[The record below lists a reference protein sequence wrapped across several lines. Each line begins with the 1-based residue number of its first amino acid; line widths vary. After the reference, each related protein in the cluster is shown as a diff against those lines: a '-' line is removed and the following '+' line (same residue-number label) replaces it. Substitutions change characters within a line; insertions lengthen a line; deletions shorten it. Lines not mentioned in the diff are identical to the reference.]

1 MVLQVIQPTPVL
13 SPCGSEGTLYD
24 RPVTMP
30 STSPPAAAASV
41 SGLSVPKLAPL
52 ASISSCAVSASSD
65 VECKS
70 VASIGSDSVFLDEDC
85 IDTEDEAEEFSTDS
99 ENDNNNNYNGIY
111 GNHSDL
117 CETPSGRARVPFAEH
132 LQICRYP
139 RTLAG
144 RWHNVTGAVCRRY
157 SSPSSQKTAHTN
169 VRHPSANADDEQ
181 FPSCSK
187 SCDTFIDSKIY
198 LRPPIPLPQSDD
210 DDSLSDSDTIN
221 NDQEQ
226 QSQDNNSEQKQSKQQ
241 HSQSQQLTQQC
252 DKDETEDDKTIEVMS
267 SLGSS
272 GVLTRKEQEETEKEK
287 EDVVETKD
295 ELNLPKIAESEFSE
309 LSLVQSQPITS
320 ASCDHLVKALTEKS
334 KILSSSM
341 KDIVEHCS
349 SWSQETLF

>member
-1 MVLQVIQPTPVL
+1 MLQVIQPTPIL

-24 RPVTMP
+24 RPV
-30 STSPPAAAASV
+30 SPAAAPSV

-52 ASISSCAVSASSD
+52 ASISSCAVSAGSE

-70 VASIGSDSVFLDEDC
+70 TASDCRSIGSDSVFLDEDC

-99 ENDNNNNYNGIY
+99 ENDNNNNYNFNNAIY

-117 CETPSGRARVPFAEH
+117 CETASGRARVPFAEH

-144 RWHNVTGAVCRRY
+144 RWHNVTGTVCRRY
-157 SSPSSQKTAHTN
+157 SSPNSQKVEKTAHN
-169 VRHPSANADDEQ
+169 VRHPSADDDEQ

-187 SCDTFIDSKIY
+187 SCDTFVDSKMY

-210 DDSLSDSDTIN
+210 DDSLSDSDTIHN
-221 NDQEQ
+221 EQ
-226 QSQDNNSEQKQSKQQ
+226 QQDNNSERKQSEQ
-241 HSQSQQLTQQC
+241 HSQSQQITLKQC
-252 DKDETEDDKTIEVMS
+252 DKDETEDDKTIEMMS
-267 SLGSS
+267 SPGSS
-272 GVLTRKEQEETEKEK
+272 CVFTRKEDEETEKK
-287 EDVVETKD
+287 KCVDETKN
-295 ELNLPKIAESEFSE
+295 EVNVPKIGKSEFSE
-309 LSLVQSQPITS
+309 VSVVQCQAITS